1 MLSKLLLNLRNGFNI
16 EKLVAFEFEQVKK
29 DGYLVAIPCQEYT
42 INGETYTAIGTVY
55 DHSKLD
61 SMLNLGGYDGSAY
74 LFMLD
79 DDGNITYTNQKDD
92 IFFRN
97 YSLLKHLKS
106 NHAITEKEFD
116 SLNKKIAEGK
126 KGVELLEKDNR
137 GNCKRILEIF
147 WFVDER
153 QVFVCKLIGKKE
165 LFYKDMMKIT
175 YINHSGFLIETKDC
189 YYIFDYYKG
198 ELPPLD
204 KKKDVIVFC
213 SHFHKDHFNSVI
225 FEILDDMGMTY
236 QAVLAKDI
244 RKREHLSDMKI
255 TYVYHDQTYNLDNGT
270 QVDTLLSNDSGVAFI
285 VKTKEGT
292 IYHAGDLNDWYW
304 DGEPKADNQR
314 LTSAYRAEIRKI
326 KGMHFDAAFVPL
338 DPRQGNH
345 YADGI
350 LYFLKN
356 VDCNVIF
363 PMHYWNDANVIKRFI
378 TEYPQYKS
386 RIKNTECAKGEEL

>member
-1 MLSKLLLNLRNGFNI
+1 MIQR
-16 EKLVAFEFEQVKK
+16 
-29 DGYLVAIPCQEYT
+29 
-42 INGETYTAIGTVY
+42 
-55 DHSKLD
+55 
-61 SMLNLGGYDGSAY
+61 
-74 LFMLD
+74 
-79 DDGNITYTNQKDD
+79 D
-92 IFFRN
+92 IW
-97 YSLLKHLKS
+97 
-106 NHAITEKEFD
+106 
-116 SLNKKIAEGK
+116 
-126 KGVELLEKDNR
+126 DNR
-137 GNCKRILEIF
+137 GNCKRILDIF
-147 WFVDER
+147 WVVDER

-165 LFYKDMMKIT
+165 LFYKGDEN
-175 YINHSGFLIETKDC
+175 YLLI
-189 YYIFDYYKG
+189 
-198 ELPPLD
+198 
-204 KKKDVIVFC
+204 
-213 SHFHKDHFNSVI
+213 
-225 FEILDDMGMTY
+225 
-236 QAVLAKDI
+236 
-244 RKREHLSDMKI
+244 
-255 TYVYHDQTYNLDNGT
+255 YVYHDQTYNLDNGT

>member
-1 MLSKLLLNLRNGFNI
+1 M
-16 EKLVAFEFEQVKK
+16 
-29 DGYLVAIPCQEYT
+29 
-42 INGETYTAIGTVY
+42 
-55 DHSKLD
+55 
-61 SMLNLGGYDGSAY
+61 
-74 LFMLD
+74 
-79 DDGNITYTNQKDD
+79 
-92 IFFRN
+92 
-97 YSLLKHLKS
+97 
-106 NHAITEKEFD
+106 
-116 SLNKKIAEGK
+116 
-126 KGVELLEKDNR
+126 
-137 GNCKRILEIF
+137 
-147 WFVDER
+147 DEH

-165 LFYKDMMKIT
+165 LFYKRDMMKIT

-198 ELPPLD
+198 ELPFLD
-204 KKKDVIVFC
+204 KKKEVIVFC
-213 SHFHKDHFNSVI
+213 SHFHKDHFNPVI
-225 FEILDDMGMTY
+225 FEILDDMSMTY
-236 QAVLAKDI
+236 QAILAKDI
-244 RKREHLSDMKI
+244 RKRKHLSDMKI

-386 RIKNTECAKGEEL
+386 RIKNTECTKGEEL